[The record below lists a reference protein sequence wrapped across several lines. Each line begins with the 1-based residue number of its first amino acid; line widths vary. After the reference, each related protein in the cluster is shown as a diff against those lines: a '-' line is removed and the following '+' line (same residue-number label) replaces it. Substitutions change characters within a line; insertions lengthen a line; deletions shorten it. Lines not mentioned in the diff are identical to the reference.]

1 MPKVKS
7 RLTSKEQKCLIDFDE
22 ISPERHDFALMLL
35 CSRSLYRIQLRCF
48 EHNVLNNQD
57 ICDIVQREVD
67 RLPKLLS
74 VIGASLEANGSYNAN
89 HHENLMM
96 LDFCKQITNSNDP
109 LDIIRSLL
117 TAEQN
122 SRSLKSSSDKKV
134 KKMYRNLINLIDDL
148 KKFMQNRNST
158 DDSTT
163 NLSTSTSTSSST
175 TRKRNNFRPVYFM
188 GNYCVCTEGIP
199 GSGEETFIHPPTA
212 LLWLPVLTNK
222 ERITQHTT
230 SAFSLRKKTEFAK
243 NNGPSFRPQLLRMN
257 FVQTFGRKQLQQSS
271 TTKSEKLRRVTN
283 NSSQQSQQSQNSQSS
298 QQSQST
304 QHQDSPSSSYSHM
317 PVTSINAIL
326 NHKATNTSLSSN
338 DSQPVLVKPTPKRVP
353 FSINTDIPRILS
365 TPRNDMTSNMT
376 SNMASNMTPNMTPN
390 MTSNMV
396 ATTTSYMTPVQSP
409 IASNCNCSPLSA
421 TRDFRKLCPCIVNM
435 STSSSSQGFN
445 NSSNNPLLSPP
456 LFTGDFSLRNSHYN
470 TSTRNYS
477 YGYNSGMSIN
487 YDGSSSSSSRKN
499 SLF

>member
-35 CSRSLYRIQLRCF
+35 CSRSLYRIQLKCF

-57 ICDIVQREVD
+57 IRDIVQREVD

-122 SRSLKSSSDKKV
+122 SRSLRSSSDKKV

-158 DDSTT
+158 DDST
-163 NLSTSTSTSSST
+163 NLSSSA

-257 FVQTFGRKQLQQSS
+257 FVQTFGRRQLQQSS
-271 TTKSEKLRRVTN
+271 TTRSLSGEKSRRVTN
-283 NSSQQSQQSQNSQSS
+283 HSSQNSL

-304 QHQDSPSSSYSHM
+304 QSQNSPSSSSHSHV

-326 NHKATNTSLSSN
+326 NHASTSNTFNTTNTTGSSSN
-338 DSQPVLVKPTPKRVP
+338 ALQPGLQPGLQPVLVKPTPKRVP
-353 FSINTDIPRILS
+353 FSINTDVSRILS
-365 TPRNDMTSNMT
+365 APRNDMTSK
-376 SNMASNMTPNMTPN
+376 
-390 MTSNMV
+390 MV

-409 IASNCNCSPLSA
+409 ITSNCNCNCSPLSA
-421 TRDFRKLCPCIVNM
+421 TYDFRKLCPCIVN
-435 STSSSSQGFN
+435 
-445 NSSNNPLLSPP
+445 
-456 LFTGDFSLRNSHYN
+456 
-470 TSTRNYS
+470 
-477 YGYNSGMSIN
+477 
-487 YDGSSSSSSRKN
+487 
-499 SLF
+499 

>member
-48 EHNVLNNQD
+48 EHNVLNIQD
-57 ICDIVQREVD
+57 ICDIVKREVD
-67 RLPKLLS
+67 RLPQLLS
-74 VIGASLEANGSYNAN
+74 VIGASLEANGSYNVN

-96 LDFCKQITNSNDP
+96 LDFCKKITNSNDP
-109 LDIIRSLL
+109 LDIIRGLL

-158 DDSTT
+158 DDST
-163 NLSTSTSTSSST
+163 NSSSTNT

-188 GNYCVCTEGIP
+188 GNYCVCTEGVP

-257 FVQTFGRKQLQQSS
+257 FVQTFGRRQSQQSTN
-271 TTKSEKLRRVTN
+271 TTKSLSGEKSCRVTN
-283 NSSQQSQQSQNSQSS
+283 NSSSQQSIQ
-298 QQSQST
+298 
-304 QHQDSPSSSYSHM
+304 
-317 PVTSINAIL
+317 L
-326 NHKATNTSLSSN
+326 ATT
-338 DSQPVLVKPTPKRVP
+338 
-353 FSINTDIPRILS
+353 
-365 TPRNDMTSNMT
+365 TSNMSSNIVATTT
-376 SNMASNMTPNMTPN
+376 SNMSSNNVATT
-390 MTSNMV
+390 TSNMSSNIV

-409 IASNCNCSPLSA
+409 ITSSCNCNCSPLSA
-421 TRDFRKLCPCIVNM
+421 TYDFRKLCPCIVNM
-435 STSSSSQGFN
+435 SAKSTSSSQGFSSSSN
-445 NSSNNPLLSPP
+445 NQFNSSNNQFNSSNNQFNSSNNQFNSNNNPLLSPP
-456 LFTGDFSLRNSHYN
+456 LFTVGGFDFPSSNSRY

-477 YGYNSGMSIN
+477 YGYNSTN
-487 YDGSSSSSSRKN
+487 YDGL
-499 SLF
+499 SLS